1 MPVLVKDIMSKP
13 AVIIEENKSARVA
26 GEIMKKKRKGALVVV
41 KKGKPV
47 GIVTDSDL
55 IRKIVAKNLKPSEV
69 KVREIMSRP
78 LVVISPDDN
87 IVEASR
93 KMKRSNIKRLPVV
106 ENGKVIG
113 LLSLTDIARTSPEML
128 DLLEYRIRMREEPF
142 EIKETFTSGICDN
155 CGNYSEHLT
164 EVNDRWLCE
173 ACKDELESEF

>member
-26 GEIMKKKRKGALVVV
+26 GEIMKKKRKGALVVI

-55 IRKIVAKNLKPSEV
+55 IRKVVAKNLKPSEV
-69 KVREIMSRP
+69 KVKEIMSKP
-78 LVVISPDDN
+78 LVIISPNDN

-155 CGNYSEHLT
+155 CGNYSERLT

-173 ACKDELESEF
+173 DCKDELESEF

>member
-87 IVEASR
+87 IIEASR